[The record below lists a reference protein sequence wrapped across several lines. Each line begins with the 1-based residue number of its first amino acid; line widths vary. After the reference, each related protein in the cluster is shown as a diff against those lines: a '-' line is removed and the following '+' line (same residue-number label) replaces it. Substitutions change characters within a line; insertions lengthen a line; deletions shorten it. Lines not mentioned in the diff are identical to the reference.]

1 MAKKLAGVG
10 LRGKSAKRAA
20 EHPEDD
26 EDTAKAQDEDN
37 DEQNVK
43 AQDEDEDETA
53 KSKSK
58 KAKSKAQDE
67 EDEKEAQDEEDFERA
82 QDEDEEEET
91 AKSKSAR
98 REAKAVAQA
107 KKSARL
113 GAAAI
118 NDLCVLAGKPELAGG
133 FIASGMSQAAVRHEL
148 LGARADGSSVGE
160 IAGHTSPA
168 GSPAATAAMWDH
180 ACKKNARFFGHA

>member
-1 MAKKLAGVG
+1 MAKNLAGVG
-10 LRGKSAKRAA
+10 LRGKSGKRAG
-20 EHPEDD
+20 EHP
-26 EDTAKAQDEDN
+26 DN

-43 AQDEDEDETA
+43 AQDEEDEKEAQDEDEEETA
-53 KSKSK
+53 KA

-133 FIASGMSQAAVRHEL
+133 YIASGMSQAAVRREL
-148 LGARADGSSVGE
+148 LGARADGSNVGE

-168 GSPAATAAMWDH
+168 GSPASVTAMWDH
-180 ACKKNARFFGHA
+180 ATKKNARFFGHA

>member
-10 LRGKSAKRAA
+10 LRGKSGKSAKRSG
-20 EHPEDD
+20 EHPDDD
-26 EDTAKAQDEDN
+26 EQDAKAQEDN

-43 AQDEDEDETA
+43 AQDEDEDDA
-53 KSKSK
+53 
-58 KAKSKAQDE
+58 KAQDE
-67 EDEKEAQDEEDFERA
+67 DEDEKEAQDEEDFERA
-82 QDEDEEEET
+82 EDEDEEEET

-98 REAKAVAQA
+98 REAKAVAHA

-113 GAAAI
+113 SAAAI

-133 FIASGMSQAAVRHEL
+133 FIASGMSQAAVRREL
-148 LGARADGSSVGE
+148 LGARADSGVGE

-168 GSPAATAAMWDH
+168 GSPASVTAMWDH
-180 ACKKNARFFGHA
+180 ATKKNARFFGHA

>member
-1 MAKKLAGVG
+1 MAKKLAAVG
-10 LRGKSAKRAA
+10 LRGKSGKRAG
-20 EHPEDD
+20 EHPDND
-26 EDTAKAQDEDN
+26 EQDVKAQDEDN

-43 AQDEDEDETA
+43 AQDEDEEEETA
-53 KSKSK
+53 KAK
-58 KAKSKAQDE
+58 KAKAKKAQEE
-67 EDEKEAQDEEDFERA
+67 EDEKEAQDEEDFERRA
-82 QDEDEEEET
+82 QDEDEEET
-91 AKSKSAR
+91 AK
-98 REAKAVAQA
+98 AKAVAQA

-113 GAAAI
+113 SAAAI

-133 FIASGMSQAAVRHEL
+133 FIASGMSQAAVRREL

>member
-1 MAKKLAGVG
+1 MAKNLAGVG
-10 LRGKSAKRAA
+10 LRGKSGKSAKRSG
-20 EHPEDD
+20 EHPDD
-26 EDTAKAQDEDN
+26 GPKAEKDN

-43 AQDEDEDETA
+43 AQDEDEEEETA
-53 KSKSK
+53 K
-58 KAKSKAQDE
+58 AKAQDE
-67 EDEKEAQDEEDFERA
+67 EDEKGAQDEEDFERA

-98 REAKAVAQA
+98 SEAKAVRAASA
-107 KKSARL
+107 KATAKAHKI
-113 GAAAI
+113 AV
-118 NDLCVLAGKPELAGG
+118 LCKLAGRPELTDEC
-133 FIASGMSQAAVRHEL
+133 IASGASAAAVGEHL
-148 LGARADGSSVGE
+148 LGLRADSSSGE